1 MASGGSIVVRI
12 AGDDTQLQA
21 ALTRAKQGLGQLGSQ
36 MRAGVGTAA
45 KYSAALAAVGTAIT
59 AAFVKSHMSAIDATA
74 KFSDQIGIAT
84 KDLTQLQ
91 YAAKE
96 AAGVSEQTFN
106 MALRRMNR
114 RIAEAA
120 QGAGPAASAIKEL
133 GLSAQELKDAGPA
146 EALRRISD
154 AMQHTGT
161 QSDRLRIAFKLFD
174 TDGGALLPMLQE
186 GSAGLAEYA
195 KQADALGKSF
205 SRVDAAQVEAAN
217 AAMDRIGDVISGVG
231 NQLAI
236 QLAPFVEE
244 VATRLTAL
252 SAEAGGFGGAITA
265 AVEKSMRGMG
275 YLGNVMRGLHVTLKG
290 LTLAFQALGTGVLS
304 ISSQVYEGWQRIFEL
319 ITAGIGQA
327 VRAVNNIP
335 GVEIPTEGI
344 DRLRDSLRASADA
357 QVQLRQT
364 MSESLAQTAREL
376 HELAMQPMPADQIEA
391 FLQAVRER
399 SREAAEEVAA
409 ARAAMTAGGDG
420 GVDVRAE
427 EEAERHRKEIADRI
441 ERIRQGLLTEREVE
455 LEAYAEKVAALNE
468 ARELEI
474 LTEEEH
480 RARLEAVEEAH
491 WQRMAKI
498 REAGLS
504 DLQRFTESSFRSQVQ
519 TVSGHLADMTA
530 GVARE
535 NKAMFNLNKAAG
547 ISNAIVSAYEG
558 ISLTMSK
565 YPYPLNVGMA
575 AAHAAAAFAQV
586 NAIRSQSF
594 GGGGGSAPSLAGGT
608 PATPVTPVQGGVPG
622 GSEAG
627 SDIVFQLRGQ
637 SFGPDA
643 IAEIARGL
651 GDFIT
656 DGGRIRNVRVE
667 QF

>member
-1 MASGGSIVVRI
+1 MSGGSVVVRI

-21 ALTRAKQGLGQLGSQ
+21 ALERSKRGLSQLGGHMKTGAAS
-36 MRAGVGTAA
+36 AA
-45 KYSAALAAVGTAIT
+45 KFSAAIVAVGAAIT
-59 AAFVKSHMSAIDATA
+59 ASLVAKQSKAIESTA
-74 KFSDQIGIAT
+74 SLARSLDTTTESLVAV
-84 KDLTQLQ
+84 Q

-96 AAGVSEQTFN
+96 GGLEGLEGSLTR
-106 MALRRMNR
+106 LNR
-114 RIAEAA
+114 RLGAAEF
-120 QGAGPAASAIKEL
+120 GAGAAAVTVRKLNLDLNALSQMPVDERLATIADTIRDSGMSFQQAARHLQNLGFEQREATQLFMQGGDVFRSAREEVEAL
-133 GLSAQELKDAGPA
+133 GLAF
-146 EALRRISD
+146 SD
-154 AMQHTGT
+154 
-161 QSDRLRIAFKLFD
+161 
-174 TDGGALLPMLQE
+174 
-186 GSAGLAEYA
+186 
-195 KQADALGKSF
+195 
-205 SRVDAAQVEAAN
+205 VDAAQVEAAN
-217 AAMDRIGDVISGVG
+217 AAMGRIKDVIDGVG
-231 NQLAI
+231 RQLTI
-236 QLAPFVEE
+236 QLAPFIEE
-244 VATRLTAL
+244 VASRLTGLADQ
-252 SAEAGGFGGAITA
+252 SGGFGDAIRRA
-265 AVEKSMRGMG
+265 LEMAMRGMG
-275 YLGNVMRGLHVTLKG
+275 YLGNVIRGVQVALKG
-290 LTLAFQALGTGVLS
+290 ATLAFQALGTGVLS
-304 ISSQVYEGWQRIFEL
+304 VASLVWEGWQRIFER
-319 ITAGIGQA
+319 IADGIGDT
-327 VRAVNNIP
+327 VRLINRLP

-391 FLQAVRER
+391 FLQAVRDR
-399 SREAAEEVAA
+399 SRQAAEEVVE
-409 ARAAMTAGGDG
+409 ARSEMMGGVGTAGIAD
-420 GVDVRAE
+420 E
-427 EEAERHRKEIADRI
+427 EVERHRKEIADRI

-491 WQRMAKI
+491 WQRMAQI
-498 REAGLS
+498 RQAGLT

-535 NKAMFNLNKAAG
+535 NKAMFEINKVAG
-547 ISNAIVSAYEG
+547 IANAIVSAHEG

-565 YPYPLNVGMA
+565 YPYPLNIGMA

-594 GGGGGSAPSLAGGT
+594 GGGGGGSAPSLAGGT
-608 PATPVTPVQGGVPG
+608 PANPVTPVQGGVPG

-651 GDFIT
+651 GEFIT

>member
-1 MASGGSIVVRI
+1 MASSGSIVVRI

-21 ALTRAKQGLGQLGSQ
+21 ALTRAKQGLGQLGGH
-36 MRAGVGTAA
+36 MKTGAAAAA
-45 KYSAALAAVGTAIT
+45 KYSAAIVAVGAALTASLVAKQSKAIEST
-59 AAFVKSHMSAIDATA
+59 ANLARTLDTATESLVA
-74 KFSDQIGIAT
+74 V
-84 KDLTQLQ
+84 Q

-96 AAGVSEQTFN
+96 GGLEGLEGSLTR
-106 MALRRMNR
+106 LNR
-114 RIAEAA
+114 RLGAAEF
-120 QGAGPAASAIKEL
+120 GAGAAAVTVKKLNLDLNALSQMPVDERLATIADAIRDSGMSFQQAARHLQNLGFEQKEATQLFMQGGDVFRSAREEVEAL
-133 GLSAQELKDAGPA
+133 GLAF
-146 EALRRISD
+146 SD
-154 AMQHTGT
+154 
-161 QSDRLRIAFKLFD
+161 
-174 TDGGALLPMLQE
+174 
-186 GSAGLAEYA
+186 
-195 KQADALGKSF
+195 
-205 SRVDAAQVEAAN
+205 VDAAQVEAAN
-217 AAMDRIGDVISGVG
+217 AAMGRIKDVIAGVG
-231 NQLAI
+231 RQLTI
-236 QLAPFVEE
+236 QLAPFIEE
-244 VATRLTAL
+244 VASRLTGLADQ
-252 SAEAGGFGGAITA
+252 SGGFGDAISRA
-265 AVEKSMRGMG
+265 LEMAMRGMG
-275 YLGNVMRGLHVTLKG
+275 YLGNVIRGVQVALKG
-290 LTLAFQALGTGVLS
+290 AILAFQALGTGVLS

-327 VRAVNNIP
+327 VRMVNNIP

-409 ARAAMTAGGDG
+409 ARAAMRGGE
-420 GVDVRAE
+420 AE
-427 EEAERHRKEIADRI
+427 TDPEAEKEAERHRKEIADRI
-441 ERIRQGLLTEREVE
+441 ERIRQGLLTEQE
-455 LEAYAEKVAALNE
+455 LRDEEYAKNQEWLQK
-468 ARELEI
+468 ARDLELI
-474 LTEEEH
+474 SEEEH
-480 RARLEAVEEAH
+480 RAQLLGIEQKYLAQSGDLRAQGLEEL
-491 WQRMAKI
+491 R
-498 REAGLS
+498 
-504 DLQRFTESSFRSQVQ
+504 RFTESSFRSQAQ
-519 TVSGHLADMTA
+519 TVSKHLADMTA

-547 ISNAIVSAYEG
+547 IANAIVSAYEG

-565 YPYPLNVGMA
+565 YPYPLNIGMA

-594 GGGGGSAPSLAGGT
+594 DGGGSAPSLAGGT
-608 PATPVTPVQGGVPG
+608 PATPVTPVQGGTPG

>member
-1 MASGGSIVVRI
+1 MSGGSVVVRI

-21 ALTRAKQGLGQLGSQ
+21 ALERSKRGLSQLSGHMKTGAAS
-36 MRAGVGTAA
+36 AA
-45 KYSAALAAVGTAIT
+45 KFSAAIVAVGAAIT
-59 AAFVKSHMSAIDATA
+59 ASLVAKQAKAIESTA
-74 KFSDQIGIAT
+74 SLARSLNT
-84 KDLTQLQ
+84 STESLVALQ

-96 AAGVSEQTFN
+96 GGLEGLEGSLTR
-106 MALRRMNR
+106 LNR
-114 RIAEAA
+114 RLGAAEF
-120 QGAGPAASAIKEL
+120 GAGAAAVTVRALNLDLKALSQMPVDERLATIADTIRDSGMSFQQAARHLQNLGFEQREATQLFMQGGDVFRSAREEVEAL
-133 GLSAQELKDAGPA
+133 GLAF
-146 EALRRISD
+146 SD
-154 AMQHTGT
+154 
-161 QSDRLRIAFKLFD
+161 
-174 TDGGALLPMLQE
+174 
-186 GSAGLAEYA
+186 
-195 KQADALGKSF
+195 
-205 SRVDAAQVEAAN
+205 VDAAQVEAAN
-217 AAMDRIGDVISGVG
+217 AAMGRIKDVIDGVG
-231 NQLAI
+231 RQLTI
-236 QLAPFVEE
+236 QLAPFIEE
-244 VATRLTAL
+244 VASRLTGLADQ
-252 SAEAGGFGGAITA
+252 SGGFGDAIHRA
-265 AVEKSMRGMG
+265 LEMAMRGMG
-275 YLGNVMRGLHVTLKG
+275 YLGNVIRGVQVALKG
-290 LTLAFQALGTGVLS
+290 ATLAFQALGTGVLS
-304 ISSQVYEGWQRIFEL
+304 VASLVWEGWQRIFER
-319 ITAGIGQA
+319 IADGIGDT
-327 VRAVNNIP
+327 VRLINRLP

-391 FLQAVRER
+391 FLQSVRER

-420 GVDVRAE
+420 EVDVRAE

-480 RARLEAVEEAH
+480 RARLEAVEQAH
-491 WQRMAKI
+491 WERMAQI

-535 NKAMFNLNKAAG
+535 NKAMFEINKTAG
-547 ISNAIVSAYEG
+547 IANAIVSAYEG